1 MSGSS
6 QNLILETFQQQLEE
20 DLWTD
25 KKHKKCLG
33 KLYFI
38 PIQVFFPP
46 PSPPPPPTNFFSVT
60 STNVGISPK
69 RFLTFSFSPFA
80 TLV

>member
-25 KKHKKCLG
+25 KKYKKCLG

-38 PIQVFFPP
+38 PI
-46 PSPPPPPTNFFSVT
+46 
-60 STNVGISPK
+60 
-69 RFLTFSFSPFA
+69 
-80 TLV
+80 